1 MGRIG
6 EIARQCRIVGEEEET
21 TGRLIE
27 PPDGMQIS
35 QIGRQQIE
43 DRLTA
48 IFVTVRRDDP
58 FRFVKEEEPFSR
70 IVNWLI
76 IDRDKILRLRLVFQR
91 WF

>member
-1 MGRIG
+1 MGWIG
-6 EIARQCRIVGEEEET
+6 EKARQCRIIGEHEET

-58 FRFVKEEEPFSR
+58 FGFMKEEESF
-70 IVNWLI
+70 
-76 IDRDKILRLRLVFQR
+76 D
-91 WF
+91 